1 MRIPALPPST
11 LTRGLPSG
19 PTDTVT
25 SGLLPGACGGSHNF
39 ADVTVPASVAEADE
53 DPAAGDFDST
63 RWNGTGQR
71 YHRRLAALREP
82 VGHRQRA
89 LAPWVAIGALANRI
103 DDRVTDMIGRAPAV
117 RVFVGGFEGL
127 LESLFEGVRL
137 DGDGVGMVA

>member
-1 MRIPALPPST
+1 M
-11 LTRGLPSG
+11 
-19 PTDTVT
+19 
-25 SGLLPGACGGSHNF
+25 PGGCGGSITSRDR
-39 ADVTVPASVAEADE
+39 AGIGCDADE
-53 DPAAGDFDST
+53 DPAAGDLDAAA
-63 RWNGTGQR
+63 GPAGVGQR

-127 LESLFEGVRL
+127 LEGLFEGVRL